1 MRYALIAGAVFL
13 SLLVFCGVTP
23 TDSNRQNASRN
34 PFLGAWILTR
44 MERTSGIGSVTNTT
58 AYNFTTSTSTTI
70 MVITADS
77 AVTYENDQSYTF
89 RLASAYTLAGSS
101 MYYYAGDT
109 MMASI
114 AGSQLTAESPG
125 LMLGDSSL
133 VYRYIFARYS
143 GPVPPATWPAVY
155 AEPVNP
161 YAVDAYEPDESYS
174 SATPIDTNGIAQ
186 NHTLYPGGELDWLK
200 FSAVAGTVYIIE
212 TIGATDTRLT
222 LYGVDGSTMLVRDDD
237 GGANLNARI
246 QWTCAASGTY
256 YVMVDGYDPAET
268 GAYGVSVKAI
278 TPSSSSAVQG
288 DWFLSHLTITMDTG
302 TGPITTDS
310 TYTAQSTSMIWHA
323 TVDSIYM
330 YSRDSIETAIGGY
343 AYYISG
349 NQISIG
355 SDPGTYSIQNGQL
368 TIMMNSGL
376 GYSVTFVMS
385 PYSGSLPP
393 SSWPPLG
400 AGNIPDSYEPDNTY
414 AQATPITVNG
424 ASQPHTFSSSTDID
438 WFSFSAAA
446 GTYYTLA
453 TTGSSDTYIELYDT
467 NGMTFI
473 MGNDDGGTSFNA
485 SLKWYCSTSGTY
497 YFVVYEY
504 SNSTGTY
511 SVSMT
516 SSLTKRLSGA
526 AAHAAK
532 KARPGGALTRTP
544 GWLLK

>member
-1 MRYALIAGAVFL
+1 MRYALIACTIFL
-13 SLLVFCGVTP
+13 SLLVSCGVTP
-23 TDSNRQNASRN
+23 TDSNRQNTARN

-89 RLASAYTLAGSS
+89 RLASACTQTGSS

-114 AGSQLTAESPG
+114 AGSQLTAESPD
-125 LMLGDSSL
+125 LMPGDSSL

-143 GPVPPATWPAVY
+143 GPVPPTAWPAVY
-155 AEPVNP
+155 TEPANP
-161 YAVDAYEPDESYS
+161 YAADAYEPDDAYS

-186 NHTLYPGGELDWLK
+186 NHTLYPGGEMDWMK

-222 LYGVDGSTMLVRDDD
+222 LYGVDGSTMLARNDD

-256 YVMVDGYDPAET
+256 YIMVDGYAPAEM

-278 TPSSSSAVQG
+278 VPSSSSAVQG
-288 DWFLSHLTITMDTG
+288 DWFASRLTLTMDTG

-310 TYTAQSTSMIWHA
+310 TYTAQNTNMIWHV
-323 TVDSIYM
+323 TGDSIYM
-330 YSRDSIETAIGGY
+330 YSHDSIETTIGQY
-343 AYYISG
+343 AYYVSG
-349 NQISIG
+349 NQITIG
-355 SDPGTYSIQNGQL
+355 SDLGTYSIQNGQIAISMTPSL
-368 TIMMNSGL
+368 GLDITI
-376 GYSVTFVMS
+376 VMS
-385 PYSGSLPP
+385 PYSGSIPP

-400 AGNIPDSYEPDNTY
+400 AGSIPDSYEPDNTY
-414 AQATPITVNG
+414 AQATPIAVNG
-424 ASQPHTFSSSTDID
+424 ASQPHTLSSSTDKD
-438 WFSFSAAA
+438 WFSFSASA

-453 TTGSSDTYIELYDT
+453 TSGSSDTYIELYDT
-467 NGMTFI
+467 NGITLI
-473 MGNDDGGTSFNA
+473 TENDDGGTGLNA
-485 SLKWYCSTSGTY
+485 SLTWHCPTSGAY

-504 SNSTGTY
+504 SNGTGAY
-511 SVSMT
+511 SVSVT
-516 SSLTKRLSGA
+516 SSLAKRL
-526 AAHAAK
+526 
-532 KARPGGALTRTP
+532 
-544 GWLLK
+544 